1 MQITITVK
9 DKIVKTAIENALEC
23 NIFEY
28 FDSATLKAAKL
39 PKMAT
44 LVKAIFEDA
53 KFQKELTKVMVEAAE
68 ASIEDSIY
76 DDLMY
81 DIRLPLID
89 DLVEQCEAVS
99 EQAREEAE
107 QAREAQEV
115 ERMVKTLERAG
126 FKIVK
131 A

>member
-1 MQITITVK
+1 MQITFTVK
-9 DKIVKTAIENALEC
+9 DKIVKTAIENALDC
-23 NIFEY
+23 NVFEY

-44 LVKAIFEDA
+44 LVKTIFEDA
-53 KFQKELTKVMVEAAE
+53 KFQKELTKAMAEAAE
-68 ASIEDSIY
+68 ASIEDCIY

-81 DIRLPLID
+81 EIRLPLID
-89 DLVEQCEAVS
+89 DLVEQCEQVS
-99 EQAREEAE
+99 EQTREQAE
-107 QAREAQEV
+107 QEREAAEV
-115 ERMVKTLERAG
+115 ARMVKTLERAG

>member
-9 DKIVKTAIENALEC
+9 DKIVKTAIENSLEC
-23 NIFEY
+23 NVFEY
-28 FDSATLKAAKL
+28 FDSATIKAAKL

-44 LVKAIFEDA
+44 LVKAIFEDD
-53 KFQKELTKVMVEAAE
+53 KFQKELTKVMAKAAE
-68 ASIEDSIY
+68 ASIEDCIY

-81 DIRLPLID
+81 DIRMPLID
-89 DLVEQCEAVS
+89 DLIEQCEQVS
-99 EQAREEAE
+99 EQTREQAE
-107 QAREAQEV
+107 QEREAAEV
-115 ERMVKTLERAG
+115 ARMVKTLERAG

>member
-9 DKIVKTAIENALEC
+9 DKIVKTAIENSLEC
-23 NIFEY
+23 NVFEY

-44 LVKAIFEDA
+44 LVKAIFDDA
-53 KFQKELTKVMVEAAE
+53 KFQKDLTKVMVEAAE

-89 DLVEQCEAVS
+89 DLVEQCEKVS
-99 EQAREEAE
+99 DETREKAE
-107 QAREAQEV
+107 QEREAAEV
-115 ERMVKTLERAG
+115 ARMVKTLERAG